1 MDNVDDV
8 VLVMKPIVFFQP
20 HVKSMERVLL
30 YKENSPLSVDQVP
43 QMTVDDRRDVKDRA
57 HVLYMKVD
65 VFPQMNHAQLLKT
78 VISWESVD
86 L

>member
-20 HVKSMERVLL
+20 HVKSMERALL

-43 QMTVDDRRDVKDRA
+43 QMSVNDRRDVKDRA
-57 HVLYMKVD
+57 NVLYIRAD
-65 VFPQMNHAQLLKT
+65 VFPQINRA
-78 VISWESVD
+78 
-86 L
+86 